1 MKKVRELK
9 SWISGYE
16 QIKQSVEDLAV
27 LFDFA
32 KEGEATEEE
41 VDAHYADTLELVE
54 KLELKNMLRG
64 EADQMSCV
72 LKINSGAGGTESQD
86 WASMLMRMYIRWAEA
101 NNYKAAIRRGRDKNR
116 HHANRRRLCLR
127 LSERG
132 KRSTPACASLSIQCP
147 REAHDLFCIDIRY
160 AAG

>member
-16 QIKQSVEDLAV
+16 QIKQSIEDLAV

-54 KLELKNMLRG
+54 KLELKNMLCP
-64 EADQMSCV
+64 ENQF
-72 LKINSGAGGTESQD
+72 
-86 WASMLMRMYIRWAEA
+86 
-101 NNYKAAIRRGRDKNR
+101 
-116 HHANRRRLCLR
+116 RRRWY
-127 LSERG
+127 G
-132 KRSTPACASLSIQCP
+132 KPGLGLHADAYVYTLGRSQQL
-147 REAHDLFCIDIRY
+147 
-160 AAG
+160 

>member
-16 QIKQSVEDLAV
+16 QIKQSIEDLAV

-64 EADQMSCV
+64 EADQMSCAQV
-72 LKINSGAGGTESQD
+72 V
-86 WASMLMRMYIRWAEA
+86 R
-101 NNYKAAIRRGRDKNR
+101 KARTGPP
-116 HHANRRRLCLR
+116 C
-127 LSERG
+127 
-132 KRSTPACASLSIQCP
+132 
-147 REAHDLFCIDIRY
+147 
-160 AAG
+160 

>member
-16 QIKQSVEDLAV
+16 QIKQSIEDLAV

-72 LKINSGAGGTESQD
+72 LKINSGADRKSVV
-86 WASMLMRMYIRWAEA
+86 
-101 NNYKAAIRRGRDKNR
+101 
-116 HHANRRRLCLR
+116 
-127 LSERG
+127 
-132 KRSTPACASLSIQCP
+132 
-147 REAHDLFCIDIRY
+147 
-160 AAG
+160 